1 MTPTQNAPVLPVD
14 DLALVSLN
22 SIMPIVGMKH
32 SALYAR
38 IAACGFPRPLRL
50 SYRCA
55 RFRAG
60 DVRTWLADPM
70 GWHPGKAI
78 DRELSFS
85 GKAAR

>member
-1 MTPTQNAPVLPVD
+1 MTPTHNAPVLPAD
-14 DLALVSLN
+14 DLALISLN
-22 SIMPIVGMKH
+22 NIMPIVGMKH

-38 IAACGFPRPLRL
+38 IAACTFPRPLRL

-70 GWHPGKAI
+70 GWHQGKAI
-78 DRELSFS
+78 DRELPFG
-85 GKAAR
+85 GKAGA